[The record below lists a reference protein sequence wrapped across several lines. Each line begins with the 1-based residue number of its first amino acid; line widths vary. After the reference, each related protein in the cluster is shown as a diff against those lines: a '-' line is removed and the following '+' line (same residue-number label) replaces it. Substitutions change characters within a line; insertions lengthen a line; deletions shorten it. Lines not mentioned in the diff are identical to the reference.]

1 MKIIVVDDHPIVREG
16 LVAALAKREDFT
28 IAGAY
33 GSAEELLASR
43 MDADVVLLDLE
54 LPGMSGVEAVP
65 KVKPAVLVLTA
76 YANDEQIDAVLRAG
90 ARGYLLKGAALE
102 EIERAIRTVARGET
116 YLDPRVAS
124 RVVALSRG
132 QIDQSF
138 MDAALDRAG
147 DAGIAGEV
155 FPSSGFADREAREVI
170 LATNPNVEG
179 EATAIYLSK
188 LLKPLGVTVSRIA
201 HGVPMGG
208 ELEYADEATLA
219 RALEGRR
226 AF

>member
-65 KVKPAVLVLTA
+65 KIKPAVLVLTA

-124 RVVALSRG
+124 RVVALSRAPRL
-132 QIDQSF
+132 SPREREVLRLM
-138 MDAALDRAG
+138 MDGRSNKEIAAALKVTERT
-147 DAGIAGEV
+147 V
-155 FPSSGFADREAREVI
+155 KFHV
-170 LATNPNVEG
+170 
-179 EATAIYLSK
+179 TAIFNK
-188 LLKPLGVTVSRIA
+188 LGAENRAQAVSIAHQKGLGV
-201 HGVPMGG
+201 
-208 ELEYADEATLA
+208 
-219 RALEGRR
+219 RR
-226 AF
+226 P